1 MQKFNE
7 TTPQD
12 SEKNQKSLDPLAYTG
27 RLGGG
32 LMGDVRRR
40 LPHYWSDFR
49 DGFHPKCLGS
59 TLFLFFACLAPAVTF
74 GGMMAIETGGQI
86 GAVEMILASAIC
98 GTIYALFS
106 GTPLII
112 LGGTGPLLIFT
123 AVLYGLCGKMDI
135 AFLPTNAW
143 VGLWSALFLLILS
156 VTDASSL
163 MRFFTRFIDE

>member
-1 MQKFNE
+1 MQKAPSSNE
-7 TTPQD
+7 LS
-12 SEKNQKSLDPLAYTG
+12 SEKKNNVSDGLAYTG

-32 LMGDVRRR
+32 VMGDIRRR

-123 AVLYGLCGKMDI
+123 AVLYGLCDKLDI
-135 AFLPTNAW
+135 AFLPTYAW
-143 VGLWSALFLLILS
+143 VGLWSAAFLLILS
-156 VTDASSL
+156 VTD
-163 MRFFTRFIDE
+163 